1 LETYKAVDRI
11 SIGKSN
17 LAKEKMCFYPTVH
30 IMKHRK
36 MDNTGYD
43 LTKKISSIEKVDAS
57 IFIELEYCKTWI
69 KTS

>member
-1 LETYKAVDRI
+1 
-11 SIGKSN
+11 
-17 LAKEKMCFYPTVH
+17 
-30 IMKHRK
+30 MKHRK